1 MIPIVRPFF
10 GSRRTVASRGSC
22 AAHSR
27 FYTGTMDSALPD
39 QARNLSAEASAAV
52 ARIAL
57 IHATRLSM
65 APIEQAFAA
74 RWPEAGRFHLLEE
87 ALSAD
92 RVHAPAGAAP
102 MAERFLALSRYAQ
115 MAGAD
120 AILYTCSA
128 FGAEIEAARRAV
140 PLPTL
145 KPNEAMLEEALAIG
159 THIGLVATFE
169 PSLGSIGAELRA
181 LAHARG
187 VAIRVEPV
195 FAPDAMAAL
204 GHGDAAAHD
213 RAIVEAARRLGAV
226 DVVVL
231 AQFSMARAR
240 AAVADVLAVPV
251 LTSPDSAVDALRRA
265 IAAAAASPAPAASHP
280 AESRR

>member
-1 MIPIVRPFF
+1 MIGALAVDPCGIPIRRPHEDHI
-10 GSRRTVASRGSC
+10 RRRHPLADESESVSTAP
-22 AAHSR
+22 A
-27 FYTGTMDSALPD
+27 P
-39 QARNLSAEASAAV
+39 
-52 ARIAL
+52 RIAL

-65 APIEQAFAA
+65 APIEEAVAA

-92 RVHAPAGAAP
+92 RVHAPAGAAS
-102 MAERFLALSRYAQ
+102 MAARFVALSRYAQ

-120 AILYTCSA
+120 GILYTCSA

-159 THIGLVATFE
+159 SRIGLVATFE
-169 PSLGSIGAELRA
+169 PSLGSIGDELRT
-181 LAHARG
+181 LARERG
-187 VAIRVEPV
+187 VSIAVTPV

-204 GHGDAAAHD
+204 GRGDAAAHD
-213 RAIVEAARRLGAV
+213 RKVADAARSLASSV
-226 DVVVL
+226 DVVLL

-240 AAVADVLAVPV
+240 PAAASVVAVPV

-265 IAAAAASPAPAASHP
+265 MSAAATSPPGPQA
-280 AESRR
+280 

>member
-1 MIPIVRPFF
+1 MIGALAVDPCGIPIRRPHEDHI
-10 GSRRTVASRGSC
+10 RRRHPLADESES
-22 AAHSR
+22 
-27 FYTGTMDSALPD
+27 
-39 QARNLSAEASAAV
+39 LSTAPAP
-52 ARIAL
+52 RIAL

-65 APIEQAFAA
+65 APIEEAFAA

-92 RVHAPAGAAP
+92 RVHAPAGAAS
-102 MAERFLALSRYAQ
+102 MAARFVALSRYAQ

-120 AILYTCSA
+120 GILYTCSA

-204 GHGDAAAHD
+204 GHGDAAA
-213 RAIVEAARRLGAV
+213 LSGACPRS
-226 DVVVL
+226 
-231 AQFSMARAR
+231 AESASSSRWKRPASGQR
-240 AAVADVLAVPV
+240 AANACSIGAIERRVAWMSAMRATAADASALRLRAWSGNALSMVPV
-251 LTSPDSAVDALRRA
+251 
-265 IAAAAASPAPAASHP
+265 
-280 AESRR
+280 